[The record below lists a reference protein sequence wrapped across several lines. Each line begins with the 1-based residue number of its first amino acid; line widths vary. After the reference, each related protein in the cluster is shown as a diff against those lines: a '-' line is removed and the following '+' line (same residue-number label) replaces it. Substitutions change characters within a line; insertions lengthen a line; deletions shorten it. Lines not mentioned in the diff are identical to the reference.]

1 MRSVS
6 PKSNHFFTKS
16 KWCFYASLVKIHQL
30 VKVTKIWSNR
40 QTIPTIVY
48 EVWPESTNWSR
59 SPKSDQIV
67 KPSQPSYMKFGQ
79 NPPTGQ
85 GHQNLIKSS
94 NHPNHRIW
102 SLARIHQLVKFTK
115 IWSNHQTIPTIVY
128 EVWPESTNWSRSPK
142 SDQIV
147 KPSQP
152 SYMNVWPEST
162 NWSRSPK
169 SDQIIKPS
177 HPSYM
182 KFGQNPPTGQG
193 HQNLIKSSNHPNHRT
208 WSLARIHQLVKVT
221 KIWSNRQTIPTIV
234 YEVWPESTNWSRSP
248 KSDQIVKPSQPSYM
262 KFGQNPPTG
271 QGHQNLIKSSNHPNH
286 RIWSLARIHQLV
298 KVTKIWSNRQTIP
311 TIVYE
316 VWPESTNWSRSPK
329 SDQIIKPSQPS
340 YMKFGQNHG
349 IECRQAFF
357 ILKVRKLFSFYCMVT
372 LKIRSRSL
380 KPNQIFKPSQ
390 YEVWPESDI
399 WFKRWDA
406 VKLFGQNLKNSKC
419 CCDLENEVKVTKI

>member
-1 MRSVS
+1 MRSRS
-6 PKSNHFFTKS
+6 PKSNHFFPMS
-16 KWCFYASLVKIHQL
+16 KWCLYASLVKIHQL

-59 SPKSDQIV
+59 SPKSDQII

-79 NPPTGQ
+79 NPPIGQ

-102 SLARIHQLVKFTK
+102 SLARIHQLVKVTK
-115 IWSNHQTIPTIVY
+115 IWSNRQTI
-128 EVWPESTNWSRSPK
+128 
-142 SDQIV
+142 Q
-147 KPSQP
+147 
-152 SYMNVWPEST
+152 
-162 NWSRSPK
+162 
-169 SDQIIKPS
+169 
-177 HPSYM
+177 
-182 KFGQNPPTGQG
+182 
-193 HQNLIKSSNHPNHRT
+193 NHRI
-208 WSLARIHQLVKVT
+208 WSFARIHQLVKVT

-316 VWPESTNWSRSPK
+316 VWPESRDRVQTSFFY
-329 SDQIIKPSQPS
+329 SQ
-340 YMKFGQNHG
+340 
-349 IECRQAFF
+349 
-357 ILKVRKLFSFYCMVT
+357 
-372 LKIRSRSL
+372 SL
-380 KPNQIFKPSQ
+380 KTFQFLL
-390 YEVWPESDI
+390 Y
-399 WFKRWDA
+399 
-406 VKLFGQNLKNSKC
+406 
-419 CCDLENEVKVTKI
+419 CDLEN